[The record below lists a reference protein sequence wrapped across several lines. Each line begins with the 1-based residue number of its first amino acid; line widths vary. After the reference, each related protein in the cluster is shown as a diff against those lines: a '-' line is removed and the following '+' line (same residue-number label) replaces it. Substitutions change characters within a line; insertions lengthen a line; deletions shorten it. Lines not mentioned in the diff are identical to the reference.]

1 VLSPGTRSLTRFS
14 VSTVE
19 LIKFMTSPEAA
30 PLLRKSYGAARALT
44 AQTSG

>member
-1 VLSPGTRSLTRFS
+1 
-14 VSTVE
+14 
-19 LIKFMTSPEAA
+19 MTSAEAE